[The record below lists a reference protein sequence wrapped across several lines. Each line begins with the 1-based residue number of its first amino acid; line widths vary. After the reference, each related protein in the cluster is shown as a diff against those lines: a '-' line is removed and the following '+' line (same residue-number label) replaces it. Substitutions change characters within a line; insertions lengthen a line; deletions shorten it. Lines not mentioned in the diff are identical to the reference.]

1 MLEVMPEIMPAALS
15 MKIMPAF
22 LFELHRVL
30 A

>member
-1 MLEVMPEIMPAALS
+1 MPEVMPEIMPAALS

-22 LFELHRVL
+22 LLELHYGL